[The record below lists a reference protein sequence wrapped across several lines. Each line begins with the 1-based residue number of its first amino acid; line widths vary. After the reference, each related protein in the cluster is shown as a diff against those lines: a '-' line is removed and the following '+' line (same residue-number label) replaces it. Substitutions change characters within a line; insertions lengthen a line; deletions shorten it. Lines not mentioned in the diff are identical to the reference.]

1 MIPSPKEPQKVKI
14 VKTTFLKV
22 DPEVDKEFE
31 EFLGFMEISFSVKET
46 DGTKDSEWPL
56 VEYEGLP
63 HDIVSMLGSRFGMSK
78 EEIIIEYPQLFS

>member
-31 EFLGFMEISFSVKET
+31 EFLGFMEISFVVKESE
-46 DGTKDSEWPL
+46 DSEWPL

-63 HDIVSMLGSRFGMSK
+63 HDIVSMLDSRFGMSK

>member
-22 DPEVDKEFE
+22 DLEVDKEFE
-31 EFLGFMEISFSVKET
+31 EFLGFMEISFEVKESE
-46 DGTKDSEWPL
+46 DSEWPL

-78 EEIIIEYPQLFS
+78 EEIKDEYPQLFS

>member
-31 EFLGFMEISFSVKET
+31 EFLGFMEISFVVKESE
-46 DGTKDSEWPL
+46 DSEWPL

-63 HDIVSMLGSRFGMSK
+63 HDIVSMLDSRFGMSR
-78 EEIIIEYPQLFS
+78 EEIKDEYPQLFS

>member
-22 DPEVDKEFE
+22 DLEVDKEFE
-31 EFLGFMEISFSVKET
+31 EFLGFMEISFVVKESE
-46 DGTKDSEWPL
+46 DSEWPL

-63 HDIVSMLGSRFGMSK
+63 HDIVSMLDSRFGMSK
-78 EEIIIEYPQLFS
+78 EEIKDEYPQLFS

>member
-22 DPEVDKEFE
+22 DLEVDKEFE
-31 EFLGFMEISFSVKET
+31 EFLGFMEISFVVKESE
-46 DGTKDSEWPL
+46 DSEWPL

-78 EEIIIEYPQLFS
+78 EEIKDEYPQLFS

>member
-31 EFLGFMEISFSVKET
+31 EFLGFMEISFAVKET
-46 DGTKDSEWPL
+46 ENNEWPL

-63 HDIVSMLGSRFGMSK
+63 HDIVSMLGSRFGMSR
-78 EEIIIEYPQLFS
+78 EEIKDEYPQLFS

>member
-22 DPEVDKEFE
+22 DLEVDKEFE
-31 EFLGFMEISFSVKET
+31 EFLGFMEISFKVKESE
-46 DGTKDSEWPL
+46 DSEWPL

-78 EEIIIEYPQLFS
+78 EEIKDEYPQLFS

>member
-22 DPEVDKEFE
+22 DLEVDKEFE
-31 EFLGFMEISFSVKET
+31 EFLGFMEISFEVKESE
-46 DGTKDSEWPL
+46 DSEWPL
-56 VEYEGLP
+56 VEYGGLP

-78 EEIIIEYPQLFS
+78 EEIKDEYPQLFS